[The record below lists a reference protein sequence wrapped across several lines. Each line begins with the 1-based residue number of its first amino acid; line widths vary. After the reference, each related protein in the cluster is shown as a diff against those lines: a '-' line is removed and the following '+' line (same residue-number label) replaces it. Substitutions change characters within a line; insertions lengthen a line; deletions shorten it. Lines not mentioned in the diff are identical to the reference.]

1 MAQRYKTEDSQCFKS
16 KGAEDGRLDKLVED
30 RYASRHWR
38 AGGICAH
45 TWTGS
50 HRRTIGKT
58 KNKTCPCLAE
68 QGRGTL
74 NNLGF
79 FASYMLI
86 YLQSTLQ
93 YNRVKLVCWRFVIKL
108 HFINRDIFAFCKFL

>member
-16 KGAEDGRLDKLVED
+16 KGAEDGRLDKFVED
-30 RYASRHWR
+30 CYAGCRS
-38 AGGICAH
+38 GIGAQAVFAH
-45 TWTGS
+45 THGRDLAAELLARQRIRHAPVS
-50 HRRTIGKT
+50 H
-58 KNKTCPCLAE
+58 L
-68 QGRGTL
+68 QDRGTL

-93 YNRVKLVCWRFVIKL
+93 YNRVKLV
-108 HFINRDIFAFCKFL
+108 